1 MTTSMVP
8 ATTLPDT
15 AVDQAETR
23 LYVLLDA
30 DGKRRYVGI
39 SQDPERRA
47 YRHWALR
54 FAPVAQRKNPALAA
68 WLRTLDA
75 PPEVRDLGPVPYEL
89 RHVVEG
95 AAILAHRAAGHPLV
109 NRRIGQ
115 RWAPEDR
122 ARIAEGVRRYRAQQ
136 RALTSA

>member
-1 MTTSMVP
+1 MVQNLASP
-8 ATTLPDT
+8 GTDLAK
-15 AVDQAETR
+15 VH
-23 LYVLLDA
+23 LYTLLDR
-30 DGKRRYVGI
+30 DGVRRYIGI
-39 SQDPERRA
+39 SRDPERRA
-47 YRHWALR
+47 RTHWYRRH
-54 FAPVAQRKNPALAA
+54 APEVQRRNPALCQ
-68 WLRTLDA
+68 WLDTLDG

-95 AAILAHRAAGHPLV
+95 AAILAHRTAGCPLL

-122 ARIAEGVRRYRAQQ
+122 ARIAEGMRRYRAQQ